1 VSYQSGGPEGRFNS
15 ALRSAQQVGKPLD
28 ERLAAGQ
35 AAPGASVEPTEYARH
50 AIAAFQNVWE
60 SSVGYLANLY
70 A

>member
-1 VSYQSGGPEGRFNS
+1 MSYQSGGPGGRFNS
-15 ALRSAQQVGKPLD
+15 ALRSAQQVEEPLG

-35 AAPGASVEPTEYARH
+35 AAPVVSVEPTEYARH

-60 SSVGYLANLY
+60 SAVGYLANLY